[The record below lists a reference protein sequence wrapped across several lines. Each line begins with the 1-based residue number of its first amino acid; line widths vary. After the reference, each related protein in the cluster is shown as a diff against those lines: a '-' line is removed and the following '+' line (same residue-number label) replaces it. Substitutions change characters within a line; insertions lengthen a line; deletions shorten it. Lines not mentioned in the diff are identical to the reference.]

1 MSADEKREAE
11 DVSGISNVTYDLMAT
26 LTAKLEG
33 IAALEEYIDDAREE
47 GADDVRALFE
57 ELQQNET
64 QSINRL
70 RELLKQYLG

>member
-1 MSADEKREAE
+1 MSADEKRAAE

-33 IAALEEYIDDAREE
+33 IAAMEEYIDDAKEE

-57 ELQQNET
+57 QLQQTDT
-64 QSINRL
+64 QDVSRL
-70 RELLKQYLG
+70 RDLLRQYLG

>member
-1 MSADEKREAE
+1 MSEDEKRAAE
-11 DVSGISNVTYDLMAT
+11 DVSGVSNVTYDLMAT

-33 IAALEEYIDDAREE
+33 IAAMEEYIDDAREE

-57 ELQQNET
+57 ELQQRET
-64 QSINRL
+64 RDVNRL